1 MNWFH
6 VAPGQSSVQVVK
18 LFWAEKGK
26 KSPDGITGLLS
37 VTDDYKPV
45 VLKSPISV
53 HTNLNVFQLACRSGR
68 IFMMYWA
75 LY

>member
-45 VLKSPISV
+45 V
-53 HTNLNVFQLACRSGR
+53 
-68 IFMMYWA
+68 Y
-75 LY
+75 